1 MEKEKL
7 MQQEIE
13 EKRKLTKEVKDKID
27 SGVFFNFWLAVVIM
41 IYMFFVNL
49 TYIKLET
56 LTFQMFMKIYSLIL
70 TIVMIVF
77 FEISYRK
84 DNLKYALTG
93 IELLILNILV
103 TYIPYVYYNKNEI
116 IRKLIMLVPVY
127 YGVYYSVKNFIIYKK
142 EQIKH
147 ESNLSDVREIIKD
160 EKESYIDE
168 ESTKILKEKK
178 KLEEKMKKQ
187 KAKKGNSKKKTNKK

>member
-13 EKRKLTKEVKDKID
+13 EKRKLTREVKDKID
-27 SGVFFNFWLAVVIM
+27 SGVFFNFWLAVSIM

-49 TYIKLET
+49 THIKLNMS
-56 LTFQMFMKIYSLIL
+56 TFQIFMKIYSIIL
-70 TIVMIVF
+70 TVAMVTF

-93 IELLILNILV
+93 IELLMLNILV

-127 YGVYYSVKNFIIYKK
+127 YGVYYSIKNFIIYKK

-147 ESNLSDVREIIKD
+147 ESNLSDVREIIKE

-168 ESTKILKEKK
+168 ESTKTLKVKK
-178 KLEEKMKKQ
+178 ELEEKIKKQ
-187 KAKKGNSKKKTNKK
+187 KAKKGNTKKKTNKK

>member
-27 SGVFFNFWLAVVIM
+27 SGVFFNFWLAVSIM

-49 TYIKLET
+49 IYIKWNMSD
-56 LTFQMFMKIYSLIL
+56 FQIFMKIYSLIL
-70 TIVMIVF
+70 TIIMIVF

-116 IRKLIMLVPVY
+116 VRKLIMLVPVY
-127 YGVYYSVKNFIIYKK
+127 YGVYYSFKNFIIYKK

-147 ESNLSDVREIIKD
+147 QSNLSDVREIIKD

>member
-13 EKRKLTKEVKDKID
+13 EKRKLTKEVKAKID
-27 SGVFFNFWLAVVIM
+27 SGVFFNFWLAVSIM

-49 TYIKLET
+49 IYIKWNMSD
-56 LTFQMFMKIYSLIL
+56 FQIFMKIYSLIL
-70 TIVMIVF
+70 TIIMIVF

-116 IRKLIMLVPVY
+116 VRKLIMLLPVY
-127 YGVYYSVKNFIIYKK
+127 YGVYYSIKNFII
-142 EQIKH
+142 
-147 ESNLSDVREIIKD
+147 
-160 EKESYIDE
+160 
-168 ESTKILKEKK
+168 
-178 KLEEKMKKQ
+178 
-187 KAKKGNSKKKTNKK
+187 

>member
-27 SGVFFNFWLAVVIM
+27 SGVFFNFWLAVSIM
-41 IYMFFVNL
+41 IYMFILNL
-49 TYIKLET
+49 IYIKLDMI
-56 LTFQMFMKIYSLIL
+56 TFQIFMKAYSIIL
-70 TIVMIVF
+70 TVAMVTF

-93 IELLILNILV
+93 IELLILNVLV

-127 YGVYYSVKNFIIYKK
+127 YGVYYSIKNFIIYKK

-147 ESNLSDVREIIKD
+147 ENNLSDVRDIIKE

-168 ESTKILKEKK
+168 ESTKTLKQKK
-178 KLEEKMKKQ
+178 ELEEIRKKQ
-187 KAKKGNSKKKTNKK
+187 KAKKSNIKKKK

>member
-27 SGVFFNFWLAVVIM
+27 SGVFFNFWLAASIM
-41 IYMFFVNL
+41 IYMFILNL
-49 TYIKLET
+49 TYIKLDMI
-56 LTFQMFMKIYSLIL
+56 TFQIFMKVYSIIL
-70 TIVMIVF
+70 TVAMITF

-84 DNLKYALTG
+84 DNLKYTLTG
-93 IELLILNILV
+93 IELLILIILV

-116 IRKLIMLVPVY
+116 IRKLIMLVPIY
-127 YGVYYSVKNFIIYKK
+127 YGVYYSIKNFIIYKK

-147 ESNLSDVREIIKD
+147 ESNLSDVRDIIKE

-168 ESTKILKEKK
+168 ESTKTLKQKK
-178 KLEEKMKKQ
+178 ELEEKIKKQ
-187 KAKKGNSKKKTNKK
+187 KAKKSNIKKKK

>member
-27 SGVFFNFWLAVVIM
+27 SGVFFNFWLAVSIM

-49 TYIKLET
+49 IYIKWNMSD
-56 LTFQMFMKIYSLIL
+56 FQIFMKIYSLIL
-70 TIVMIVF
+70 TIIMIVF

-116 IRKLIMLVPVY
+116 VRKLIMLLPVY
-127 YGVYYSVKNFIIYKK
+127 YGVYYSIKNFIIYKK

>member
-27 SGVFFNFWLAVVIM
+27 SGVFFNFWLAVSIM
-41 IYMFFVNL
+41 IYMFILNL
-49 TYIKLET
+49 TYIKLDMI
-56 LTFQMFMKIYSLIL
+56 TFQIFMKAYSIIL
-70 TIVMIVF
+70 TVAMVTF

-127 YGVYYSVKNFIIYKK
+127 YGVYYSIKNFIIYKK

-147 ESNLSDVREIIKD
+147 ENNLSDVRDIIKD

-168 ESTKILKEKK
+168 ESTKTLKEKK
-178 KLEEKMKKQ
+178 ELEEKIKKQ
-187 KAKKGNSKKKTNKK
+187 KAKKGNSKNKK

>member
-27 SGVFFNFWLAVVIM
+27 SGVFFNFWLAVSIM
-41 IYMFFVNL
+41 IYMFLVNL
-49 TYIKLET
+49 TYIKLNMS
-56 LTFQMFMKIYSLIL
+56 TFQIFMKIYSIIL
-70 TIVMIVF
+70 TVVMVVF

-93 IELLILNILV
+93 IELFILNILV

-127 YGVYYSVKNFIIYKK
+127 YGVYYSIKNFIIY
-142 EQIKH
+142 
-147 ESNLSDVREIIKD
+147 
-160 EKESYIDE
+160 
-168 ESTKILKEKK
+168 
-178 KLEEKMKKQ
+178 
-187 KAKKGNSKKKTNKK
+187 NK

>member
-13 EKRKLTKEVKDKID
+13 EKRKLTREVKDKID
-27 SGVFFNFWLAVVIM
+27 SGVFFNFWLAVSIM

-49 TYIKLET
+49 THIKLNMS
-56 LTFQMFMKIYSLIL
+56 TFQIFMKIYSIIL
-70 TIVMIVF
+70 TVAMVTF

-93 IELLILNILV
+93 IELLMLNILV

-127 YGVYYSVKNFIIYKK
+127 YGVYYSIKNFIIYKK

-147 ESNLSDVREIIKD
+147 ESNLSDVREIIKE

-168 ESTKILKEKK
+168 ESTKTLKAKK
-178 KLEEKMKKQ
+178 ELEEKRKNQ
-187 KAKKGNSKKKTNKK
+187 KAKKGNTKKKTNKK

>member
-27 SGVFFNFWLAVVIM
+27 SGVFFNFWLAVSIM
-41 IYMFFVNL
+41 IYMFLVNL
-49 TYIKLET
+49 TYIKLNMS
-56 LTFQMFMKIYSLIL
+56 TFQIFMKIYSIIL
-70 TIVMIVF
+70 TVVMVVF

-93 IELLILNILV
+93 IELFILNILV

-116 IRKLIMLVPVY
+116 IRKLIMLVPIY
-127 YGVYYSVKNFIIYKK
+127 YGVYYSIKNFIIYKK

-147 ESNLSDVREIIKD
+147 ENNLSDVKEIVRE
-160 EKESYIDE
+160 EKESYLEE
-168 ESTKILKEKK
+168 ESVKTLKAKK
-178 KLEEKMKKQ
+178 ELEEKRKNQ
-187 KAKKGNSKKKTNKK
+187 KAKKSNTKKKTNKK

>member
-27 SGVFFNFWLAVVIM
+27 SGVFFNFWLAVSIM
-41 IYMFFVNL
+41 IYMFFINL
-49 TYIKLET
+49 SYIKLEM
-56 LTFQMFMKIYSLIL
+56 LTFQIFMKIYSIIL
-70 TIVMIVF
+70 TVVMVVF

-127 YGVYYSVKNFIIYKK
+127 YGVYYSIKNFIIYKK

-168 ESTKILKEKK
+168 ESTKTLKAKK
-178 KLEEKMKKQ
+178 ELEEKRKNQ
-187 KAKKGNSKKKTNKK
+187 KAKKGNSKKKK